1 MKKDLGCSW
10 RVSYA
15 YSNCINN
22 GINKKKK
29 NGLPGEKKK
38 KKQDVM

>member
-29 NGLPGEKKK
+29 WTSWEKK

>member
-22 GINKKKK
+22 GINKKKMDFL
-29 NGLPGEKKK
+29 GKK